1 MIDINRL
8 QKTSGII
15 GNTEAIQEVLEMI
28 VQVGPV
34 DITVLI
40 TGESGTGKEKVAKSI
55 HKSSKRTH
63 EPLIIVNC
71 GAIPEGIIESEL
83 FGHKKGAFTGAGDDR
98 KGYFETAN
106 KGTVF
111 LDEIGET
118 PLETQVKLLRVLE
131 NGEFIRVG
139 DSKTLHTDVRI
150 IAATNKNL
158 ESLVKKGDFR
168 QDLYYRLKTVSIHV
182 PALRQRIEDLS
193 LFVERFALEFTRTND
208 IVYRGFMPE
217 AIRLMKQYNWPGNV
231 RELKNFVESILVLEK
246 GERVT
251 SEMVERKLRPS
262 LETALQNPHL
272 PVLVDQSPER
282 VENELI
288 LRQLFL
294 LRQDVELIRKTM
306 NKQERGND
314 TLHYINESV
323 QDVPVTMEIDS
334 QADTLI
340 RPDAIGDMTLEDLEK
355 EAIKRTLK
363 FFNKNRRAAARS
375 LGMSERTLYRKIND
389 YGLGNFRG
397 RMIETFITDINF
409 TLKNRVL
416 GEYDPRCAR
425 VAIINDKEF
434 EMLREPELAGCEPGS
449 LDSYKQKLDF
459 QSNWIVE

>member
-40 TGESGTGKEKVAKSI
+40 TGESGTGKEKVAKAI

-139 DSKTLHTDVRI
+139 DSNTLHTDVRI

-294 LRQDVELIRKTM
+294 LRQDVEIIRKVM
-306 NKQERGND
+306 NEQEIGND
-314 TLHYINESV
+314 TLRYINESV

-389 YGLGNFRG
+389 YGLERKIK
-397 RMIETFITDINF
+397 RKYE
-409 TLKNRVL
+409 KQSQ
-416 GEYDPRCAR
+416 E
-425 VAIINDKEF
+425 DK
-434 EMLREPELAGCEPGS
+434 
-449 LDSYKQKLDF
+449 K
-459 QSNWIVE
+459 

>member
-63 EPLIIVNC
+63 EALIIVNC

-106 KGTVF
+106 KGTIF

-139 DSKTLHTDVRI
+139 DSNTLHTDVRI

-182 PALRQRIEDLS
+182 PALRQRVEDLS

-262 LETALQNPHL
+262 LDTALQNPHL

-294 LRQDVELIRKTM
+294 LRQDVELIRKIM
-306 NKQERGND
+306 NEQARGND

-334 QADTLI
+334 KADTLI

-389 YGLGNFRG
+389 YGLERKIK
-397 RMIETFITDINF
+397 RKHE
-409 TLKNRVL
+409 KQSQ
-416 GEYDPRCAR
+416 E
-425 VAIINDKEF
+425 DK
-434 EMLREPELAGCEPGS
+434 
-449 LDSYKQKLDF
+449 K
-459 QSNWIVE
+459 

>member
-1 MIDINRL
+1 VIDINRL

-28 VQVGPV
+28 IQVGPV

-63 EPLIIVNC
+63 EALMIVNC

-139 DSKTLHTDVRI
+139 DSNTLHTDVRI

-262 LETALQNPHL
+262 LDTTLQNPHL
-272 PVLVDQSPER
+272 PVVVDQSPER

-294 LRQDVELIRKTM
+294 LRQDVELIRKIM

-334 QADTLI
+334 QADALI

-389 YGLGNFRG
+389 YGLERKIK
-397 RMIETFITDINF
+397 RRYE
-409 TLKNRVL
+409 
-416 GEYDPRCAR
+416 
-425 VAIINDKEF
+425 
-434 EMLREPELAGCEPGS
+434 
-449 LDSYKQKLDF
+449 KQSQEEKK
-459 QSNWIVE
+459 

>member
-28 VQVGPV
+28 IQVGPV

-139 DSKTLHTDVRI
+139 DSNTLHTDVRI

-262 LETALQNPHL
+262 LEAALQNPHL

-294 LRQDVELIRKTM
+294 LRQDVEIIRKVM
-306 NKQERGND
+306 NEQEIGND
-314 TLHYINESV
+314 TLRYINESV

-389 YGLGNFRG
+389 YGLERKIK
-397 RMIETFITDINF
+397 RKYE
-409 TLKNRVL
+409 KQSQ
-416 GEYDPRCAR
+416 E
-425 VAIINDKEF
+425 DK
-434 EMLREPELAGCEPGS
+434 
-449 LDSYKQKLDF
+449 K
-459 QSNWIVE
+459 

>member
-28 VQVGPV
+28 IQVGPV

-63 EPLIIVNC
+63 EALIIVNC

-106 KGTVF
+106 KGTIF

-139 DSKTLHTDVRI
+139 DSNTLHTDVRI

-262 LETALQNPHL
+262 LDTTLQNPHL
-272 PVLVDQSPER
+272 PVVVDQSPER

-306 NKQERGND
+306 NKHERGNE

-334 QADTLI
+334 QADALI

-389 YGLGNFRG
+389 YGLERKIK
-397 RMIETFITDINF
+397 RRYE
-409 TLKNRVL
+409 
-416 GEYDPRCAR
+416 
-425 VAIINDKEF
+425 
-434 EMLREPELAGCEPGS
+434 
-449 LDSYKQKLDF
+449 KQSQEEKK
-459 QSNWIVE
+459 

>member
-34 DITVLI
+34 DITVLV
-40 TGESGTGKEKVAKSI
+40 TGESGTGKEKVAKAI

-106 KGTVF
+106 KGTIF

-182 PALRQRIEDLS
+182 PALRQRVEDLS

-262 LETALQNPHL
+262 LDTALQNPHL

-294 LRQDVELIRKTM
+294 LRQDVELIRKIM
-306 NKQERGND
+306 NEQARGND

-334 QADTLI
+334 KADTLI

-389 YGLGNFRG
+389 YGLERKIK
-397 RMIETFITDINF
+397 RKHE
-409 TLKNRVL
+409 KQSQ
-416 GEYDPRCAR
+416 E
-425 VAIINDKEF
+425 DK
-434 EMLREPELAGCEPGS
+434 
-449 LDSYKQKLDF
+449 K
-459 QSNWIVE
+459 

>member
-28 VQVGPV
+28 IQVGPV

-139 DSKTLHTDVRI
+139 DSNTLHTDVRI

-193 LFVERFALEFTRTND
+193 LFVERFALEFTRAND

-294 LRQDVELIRKTM
+294 LRQDVEIIRKVM
-306 NKQERGND
+306 NEQEIGND
-314 TLHYINESV
+314 TLRYINESV

-389 YGLGNFRG
+389 YGLERKIK
-397 RMIETFITDINF
+397 RRYE
-409 TLKNRVL
+409 
-416 GEYDPRCAR
+416 
-425 VAIINDKEF
+425 
-434 EMLREPELAGCEPGS
+434 
-449 LDSYKQKLDF
+449 KQSQEEKK
-459 QSNWIVE
+459 

>member
-34 DITVLI
+34 DITVLV
-40 TGESGTGKEKVAKSI
+40 TGESGTGKEKVAKAI

-139 DSKTLHTDVRI
+139 DSKTLYTDVRL

-158 ESLVKKGDFR
+158 EYLVKKGDFR

-182 PALRQRIEDLS
+182 PALRQRVEDLA

-294 LRQDVELIRKTM
+294 LRQDVELIRKIM
-306 NKQERGND
+306 NEQARGND

-334 QADTLI
+334 QVDTLI

-389 YGLGNFRG
+389 YGLERKIK
-397 RMIETFITDINF
+397 RKYE
-409 TLKNRVL
+409 KQSQ
-416 GEYDPRCAR
+416 E
-425 VAIINDKEF
+425 DK
-434 EMLREPELAGCEPGS
+434 
-449 LDSYKQKLDF
+449 K
-459 QSNWIVE
+459 

>member
-106 KGTVF
+106 KGTIF

-158 ESLVKKGDFR
+158 EYLVKKGDFR

-294 LRQDVELIRKTM
+294 LRQDVELIRKIM
-306 NKQERGND
+306 NEQARGND

-334 QADTLI
+334 QVDTLI

-389 YGLGNFRG
+389 YGLERKIK
-397 RMIETFITDINF
+397 RKYE
-409 TLKNRVL
+409 KQSQ
-416 GEYDPRCAR
+416 E
-425 VAIINDKEF
+425 DK
-434 EMLREPELAGCEPGS
+434 
-449 LDSYKQKLDF
+449 K
-459 QSNWIVE
+459 

>member
-1 MIDINRL
+1 VIDINRL

-28 VQVGPV
+28 IQVGPV

-139 DSKTLHTDVRI
+139 DSNTLHTDVRI

-294 LRQDVELIRKTM
+294 LRQDVEIIRKIM
-306 NKQERGND
+306 NEQEIGND
-314 TLHYINESV
+314 TLRYINESV

-363 FFNKNRRAAARS
+363 YFNKNRRAAARS

-389 YGLGNFRG
+389 YGLERKIK
-397 RMIETFITDINF
+397 RKYE
-409 TLKNRVL
+409 KQSQ
-416 GEYDPRCAR
+416 E
-425 VAIINDKEF
+425 DK
-434 EMLREPELAGCEPGS
+434 
-449 LDSYKQKLDF
+449 K
-459 QSNWIVE
+459 

>member
-182 PALRQRIEDLS
+182 PALRQRVEDLS

-294 LRQDVELIRKTM
+294 LRQDVELIRKIM
-306 NKQERGND
+306 NEQARGND

-334 QADTLI
+334 QVDTLI

-389 YGLGNFRG
+389 YGLERKIK
-397 RMIETFITDINF
+397 RKYE
-409 TLKNRVL
+409 KQSQ
-416 GEYDPRCAR
+416 E
-425 VAIINDKEF
+425 DK
-434 EMLREPELAGCEPGS
+434 
-449 LDSYKQKLDF
+449 K
-459 QSNWIVE
+459 

>member
-34 DITVLI
+34 DITVLV
-40 TGESGTGKEKVAKSI
+40 TGESGTGKEKVAKAI

-262 LETALQNPHL
+262 LDTALQNPHL

-294 LRQDVELIRKTM
+294 LRQDVELIRKVM
-306 NKQERGND
+306 NEQERGND
-314 TLHYINESV
+314 TLRYINESV

-334 QADTLI
+334 QVDTLI

-389 YGLGNFRG
+389 YGLERKIK
-397 RMIETFITDINF
+397 RKYE
-409 TLKNRVL
+409 KQSQ
-416 GEYDPRCAR
+416 E
-425 VAIINDKEF
+425 DK
-434 EMLREPELAGCEPGS
+434 
-449 LDSYKQKLDF
+449 K
-459 QSNWIVE
+459 

>member
-1 MIDINRL
+1 VIDINRL

-106 KGTVF
+106 KGTLF

-139 DSKTLHTDVRI
+139 DSNTLHTDVRI

-294 LRQDVELIRKTM
+294 LRQDVELIRKIM
-306 NKQERGND
+306 NEQARGND

-389 YGLGNFRG
+389 YGLERKIK
-397 RMIETFITDINF
+397 RKYE
-409 TLKNRVL
+409 KQSQ
-416 GEYDPRCAR
+416 E
-425 VAIINDKEF
+425 DK
-434 EMLREPELAGCEPGS
+434 
-449 LDSYKQKLDF
+449 K
-459 QSNWIVE
+459 

>member
-1 MIDINRL
+1 VIDINRL

-40 TGESGTGKEKVAKSI
+40 TGESGTGKEKVAKAI

-98 KGYFETAN
+98 KGYFEAAN

-131 NGEFIRVG
+131 NGEFIHVG
-139 DSKTLHTDVRI
+139 DSKTLYTDVRI

-182 PALRQRIEDLS
+182 PALRQRVEDLS

-262 LETALQNPHL
+262 LDTALQNPHL

-294 LRQDVELIRKTM
+294 LRQDVELIRKIM
-306 NKQERGND
+306 NEQARGND
-314 TLHYINESV
+314 ALHYINESV

-389 YGLGNFRG
+389 YGLERKIK
-397 RMIETFITDINF
+397 RKYE
-409 TLKNRVL
+409 KQSQ
-416 GEYDPRCAR
+416 E
-425 VAIINDKEF
+425 DK
-434 EMLREPELAGCEPGS
+434 
-449 LDSYKQKLDF
+449 K
-459 QSNWIVE
+459 